1 MTKNK
6 FVLYALNSFPLHP
19 QLPPLPAPPSKGPV
33 TIHHLRRGV
42 GVGGFGGIMWFSRGE
57 EGAG

>member
-6 FVLYALNSFPLHP
+6 FFPYALNSSPLHP
-19 QLPPLPAPPSKGPV
+19 QLPPPIKGPV

-42 GVGGFGGIMWFSRGE
+42 GVGGFGGITWFSRGE
-57 EGAG
+57 GGLE

>member
-6 FVLYALNSFPLHP
+6 FFPYALNSFPLHP
-19 QLPPLPAPPSKGPV
+19 QLPPPPPSKGPV

-42 GVGGFGGIMWFSRGE
+42 GVGGFGGITWFWGE
-57 EGAG
+57 GGAG